1 MVRQITP
8 LLMVLI
14 AAITQIKVATSDE
27 VAEHSPLFALA
38 TTIFDSDAEDSSAY
52 GRVSFDAASV
62 TTPTIRRSSRPL
74 RNEREHAAR
83 RAARSQTA
91 LDSVTLD
98 FARQETNSILDDD
111 VCSERPVAYVNQ
123 VSDHG
128 CWSPLDTLVLFGGLE
143 GSKQPQDFGV
153 NANFGSRWAAN
164 WGFPLLAEYGLGAQ
178 IGTSI
183 NQTDNAVQVFE
194 RVGETA
200 HRTQSFSTIGL
211 FQRYHRWRWGLG
223 YDVLYES
230 YYDSF
235 LLGQWRGR
243 GGYAVTDADEFGIW
257 FTLSQHHDSGFFLSS
272 IPVTLTP
279 LSQGSA
285 YWQHQWSAGP
295 RTMAWCGVSE
305 GHAQANLALGDLK
318 KTGPQ
323 FVFGAELDVPLNQ
336 YFAIYGQAN
345 FVSPADSGTVDSY
358 LGIAY
363 YPSGHAFPTMR
374 NPFTPFLALANSTMF
389 STNISR

>member
-1 MVRQITP
+1 MIRSFTTLV
-8 LLMVLI
+8 
-14 AAITQIKVATSDE
+14 AILFVVSMKPNLACSSDRSE
-27 VAEHSPLFALA
+27 RWSSSFALSNSA
-38 TTIFDSDAEDSSAY
+38 FDADSDTEPASELNDSSIT
-52 GRVSFDAASV
+52 S
-62 TTPTIRRSSRPL
+62 PTIHKSSSQLREAQERAVRRV
-74 RNEREHAAR
+74 AR
-83 RAARSQTA
+83 RKSS
-91 LDSVTLD
+91 LDPISLD
-98 FARQETNSILDDD
+98 FASHETAPAIDD
-111 VCSERPVAYVNQ
+111 EPVDREITYVNEAADE
-123 VSDHG
+123 V
-128 CWSPLDTLVLFGGLE
+128 CWKPLDTLVLFGGLE

-183 NQTDNAVQVFE
+183 NVTDNAVQVFE
-194 RVGETA
+194 RVGETSN
-200 HRTQSFSTIGL
+200 RTQNFSTIGL
-211 FQRYHRWRWGLG
+211 FQRYDRWRWGLG
-223 YDVLYES
+223 YDFLYES
-230 YYDSF
+230 YFDTF
-235 LLGQWRGR
+235 FLGQWRGR
-243 GGYAVTDADEFGIW
+243 GGYAVTDADEVGVW
-257 FTLSQHHDSGFFLSS
+257 FTVSQHHDSGLFLNA

-323 FVFGAELDVPLNQ
+323 FVFGAEVDVPLNR
-336 YFAIYGQAN
+336 YLAIYGQAN

-358 LGIAY
+358 LGLAY
-363 YPSGHAFPTMR
+363 YPSGHAFPSMR

>member
-1 MVRQITP
+1 M
-8 LLMVLI
+8 
-14 AAITQIKVATSDE
+14 IKLF
-27 VAEHSPLFALA
+27 SPLFIIMCIGSAGSALSDAGESRDGSTFALA
-38 TTIFDSDAEDSSAY
+38 PSVFDLDSDESLANGHADP
-52 GRVSFDAASV
+52 VDVASV
-62 TTPTIRRSSRPL
+62 SLPTIHRTSRQL
-74 RNEREHAAR
+74 RDEQERLAR
-83 RAARSQTA
+83 RAARSQSS
-91 LDSVTLD
+91 LDKISLEFVSHEAD
-98 FARQETNSILDDD
+98 ANVDDETT
-111 VCSERPVAYVNQ
+111 
-123 VSDHG
+123 DHG
-128 CWSPLDTLVLFGGLE
+128 ITHVSQVTDAGCWKPLDTLVLFGGLE

-200 HRTQSFSTIGL
+200 HRTQSFSTVGL
-211 FQRYHRWRWGLG
+211 FQRYDRWRWGLG
-223 YDVLYES
+223 YDFLYES

-235 LLGQWRGR
+235 FLGQWRGR

-257 FTLSQHHDSGFFLSS
+257 FTVSQHHDSGLFLNS

-323 FVFGAELDVPLNQ
+323 FVFGAEVDVPLNR

-358 LGIAY
+358 LGVAY